1 MVTIVA
7 APTTGKYEATDRL
20 FTCPIHWVVTGA
32 TSGFIVQHI
41 QRNEKYKAGEEDV
54 ISALDYWEAW
64 HIELDGSATPISHG
78 INDNFGVYVE
88 HTCLDRN
95 RKQVF
100 FPSKKDTKGKWK
112 IRGTVYYVP
121 EASFVVQQWFRDKDP
136 ATGQSLNE
144 QGSVAAAGK
153 LLSRWDTPTPG
164 QGLATTYTLGRP
176 VCTRQFA
183 GSWDLTGS
191 RRISA
196 SRRWP
201 LGGNFDSE
209 ATYH

>member
-136 ATGQSLNE
+136 ATGPPPQWETRGGKAARS
-144 QGSVAAAGK
+144 GSAGFCGCPFGRTK
-153 LLSRWDTPTPG
+153 TSRAC
-164 QGLATTYTLGRP
+164 GLVCARGGTL
-176 VCTRQFA
+176 
-183 GSWDLTGS
+183 
-191 RRISA
+191 
-196 SRRWP
+196 
-201 LGGNFDSE
+201 
-209 ATYH
+209 